1 MAREWSKYQKA
12 VFEFVENSRDSAVI
26 NAVAGSGKCLGRD
39 ECVLMF
45 DGSYKKVQDV
55 VVGDLLM
62 GDESTPRRVLSTTAG
77 YGPLKEVVPVKG
89 EPFVCN
95 DVHVLTFDYYDH
107 GLYSR
112 VDASIPEIESTKKYS
127 LKHTNGTYRSIKL
140 VRTGVEFPDTYTEYD
155 SWLYGIWLG
164 DGSVGQSHI
173 SNPDEEIVSR
183 IQEVLPEGHY
193 ADVKVYDERCPRI
206 DILCD
211 SHKKGDNLL
220 RQFFVSSSDD
230 KGKFIK
236 KEYLVTSREKRLQL
250 LAGLIDSDGYL
261 SETGYLNITSKWY
274 RLAKQIT
281 FLCRSL
287 GLAAYIKAA
296 KKRPS
301 KDSPYSTYYSISISG
316 DLDIIPTVV
325 KRKQAKKREQI
336 KNVLR
341 TGFYIRDIGEG
352 EYFGFTLDGN
362 GRFLLS
368 DFTITHNTSTIVE
381 ASKIAVKHGSVL
393 FLAFNKSIA
402 QELAIKMEGT
412 GVECKTLHSHGFR
425 AIQKKLGY
433 KCRLDDKKWENYI
446 TDKAQLYINPDD
458 FDSDVEVGSYI
469 RECVQLLNLARI
481 NFIRR
486 DDTGMMTQ
494 LSELAEHHNFDVDE
508 TQLRIVND
516 TLGLVYQ
523 LTDVID
529 FTDMITLP
537 LKKSLQKYL
546 PKYDTV
552 FVDEAQDLSKA
563 QRELM
568 LASIKPGGRFIA
580 VGDKMQC
587 INGFAGSDVESFNNL
602 IQIAGH
608 EFPLS
613 VCYRCGKKIIEEA
626 QTIVPYIEAFENQ
639 LDGKV
644 ETVKDLKLVRAGDM
658 MICRKSAPLV
668 SVCLHLIANGVSAQ
682 VKGTDIA
689 EGLKAMV
696 KRTKS
701 KKVETML
708 GKLQKELDK
717 VVKKL
722 KKQGVKSND
731 IQYNNL
737 YISVQDKIA
746 CIEAVSENLTTVDEV
761 MDRLNTLFSDT
772 RNGNAVTL
780 STVHKAKGLEAD
792 NVFILLPEF
801 LPFLRKDQ
809 QQWEIEQE
817 YNLKYVAITRAKK
830 NLYYVNLSQKDLYKA
845 EVN

>member
-12 VFEFVENSRDSAVI
+12 VFEFVENSKDSAVI
-26 NAVAGSGKCLGRD
+26 NAVAGSGK
-39 ECVLMF
+39 
-45 DGSYKKVQDV
+45 
-55 VVGDLLM
+55 
-62 GDESTPRRVLSTTAG
+62 ST
-77 YGPLKEVVPVKG
+77 
-89 EPFVCN
+89 
-95 DVHVLTFDYYDH
+95 
-107 GLYSR
+107 
-112 VDASIPEIESTKKYS
+112 
-127 LKHTNGTYRSIKL
+127 
-140 VRTGVEFPDTYTEYD
+140 
-155 SWLYGIWLG
+155 
-164 DGSVGQSHI
+164 
-173 SNPDEEIVSR
+173 
-183 IQEVLPEGHY
+183 
-193 ADVKVYDERCPRI
+193 
-206 DILCD
+206 
-211 SHKKGDNLL
+211 
-220 RQFFVSSSDD
+220 
-230 KGKFIK
+230 
-236 KEYLVTSREKRLQL
+236 
-250 LAGLIDSDGYL
+250 
-261 SETGYLNITSKWY
+261 
-274 RLAKQIT
+274 
-281 FLCRSL
+281 
-287 GLAAYIKAA
+287 
-296 KKRPS
+296 
-301 KDSPYSTYYSISISG
+301 
-316 DLDIIPTVV
+316 
-325 KRKQAKKREQI
+325 
-336 KNVLR
+336 
-341 TGFYIRDIGEG
+341 
-352 EYFGFTLDGN
+352 
-362 GRFLLS
+362 
-368 DFTITHNTSTIVE
+368 TIVE
-381 ASKIAVKHGSVL
+381 ASKIAIKHGSVL

-402 QELAIKMEGT
+402 QELAVKMEGT

-446 TDKAQLYINPDD
+446 SDKAQLYINPDD
-458 FDSDVEVGSYI
+458 FDSDVEIGSYI

-486 DDTGMMTQ
+486 DDTGTMTQ

-639 LDGKV
+639 IDGKV
-644 ETVKDLKLVRAGDM
+644 ETVKDLKLVQAGDM

-701 KKVETML
+701 KKVDTML
-708 GKLQKELDK
+708 GKLQKEIDK

-722 KKQGVKSND
+722 KKQGVKSSD

-737 YISVQDKIA
+737 FISVQDKIA